1 MCALQHYCVHVRIC
15 IWCFPLLLHHQDS
28 VAIELKRYDRSSVV
42 STFHGKICGCH
53 FLDRGVS
60 HHVLLGITDLRKCI

>member
-1 MCALQHYCVHVRIC
+1 MCALQQYCVHVRLC

-28 VAIELKRYDRSSVV
+28 VAIELKGTTGAVWFLPFIRKSVV
-42 STFHGKICGCH
+42 VIF
-53 FLDRGVS
+53 FDRGVS